1 MPVCTECKKTFPE
14 GTSNCPDDGSPLVD
28 NLPFQTLE
36 GPDHGTWVEIASLSL
51 EDEARLLQGFLE
63 AEGIPAQIES
73 LKFHMEPVN
82 VGGLAEIRLYV
93 RAEDE
98 ERAIELLD
106 KRDEEFESLSED
118 ELNTNEGPAAIDEGE
133 ESTGEGESG

>member
-14 GTSNCPDDGSPLVD
+14 GTSNCPDDGSSLVD

-36 GPDHGTWVEIASLSL
+36 GPDQSTWVEIASLSL

-93 RAEDE
+93 RADDE
-98 ERAIELLD
+98 ARAIELLD
-106 KRDEEFESLSED
+106 KSDEEFESLGED
-118 ELNTNEGPAAIDEGE
+118 ELNTNEGPAGIDEGDDGTGGE
-133 ESTGEGESG
+133 EGG

>member
-1 MPVCTECKKTFPE
+1 MPVCTTCRKTFDE
-14 GTSNCPDDGSPLVD
+14 DLVHCPDDGSPLVES
-28 NLPFQTLE
+28 LPFQTLE
-36 GPDHGTWVEIASLSL
+36 GPDHSTWVEIASLGV

-63 AEGIPAQIES
+63 GAGIPAQIES

-98 ERAIELLD
+98 ARAIDLLD
-106 KRDEEFESLSED
+106 QRDEEYADLGD
-118 ELNTNEGPAAIDEGE
+118 DQLNTDDGPANLDGSESTDEGE
-133 ESTGEGESG
+133 AN